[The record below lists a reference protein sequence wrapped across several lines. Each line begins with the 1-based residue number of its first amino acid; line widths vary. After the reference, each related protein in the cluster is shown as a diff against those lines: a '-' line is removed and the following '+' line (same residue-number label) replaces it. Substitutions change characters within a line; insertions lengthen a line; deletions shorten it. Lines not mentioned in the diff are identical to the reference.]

1 MFAATTGIVD
11 PVPSSVSRETS
22 NRLATDER
30 DGTRKTSEYVRSWRG
45 DSVMN
50 RIGPLSPMVFPPQAV
65 SLDWAALLCLP
76 TVEEGE

>member
-30 DGTRKTSEYVRSWRG
+30 EGTRKTSE
-45 DSVMN
+45 
-50 RIGPLSPMVFPPQAV
+50 
-65 SLDWAALLCLP
+65 
-76 TVEEGE
+76 